1 MDEDNTL
8 FMLCDPKKCKT
19 RKQINMDTYLN
30 SYNKHQNELL
40 NTIDNNTNTDNNIN
54 MDNNNHNNFN
64 NNSNNSNTK
73 LNEKNTEIV
82 PEFMI
87 EVVNHINKI
96 DEFILNNNYDKNM
109 EKINDYLIDLLFLI
123 KSKKKIIYTILFN

>member
-109 EKINDYLIDLLFLI
+109 EKINDYLIDLQFLI
-123 KSKKKIIYTILFN
+123 KSKKK

>member
-30 SYNKHQNELL
+30 NYNKHQNELL
-40 NTIDNNTNTDNNIN
+40 SINNNEDLNNETSNDTNSETNSETNLNNENIN
-54 MDNNNHNNFN
+54 
-64 NNSNNSNTK
+64 
-73 LNEKNTEIV
+73 NEKEEL
-82 PEFMI
+82 PQCMI

-123 KSKKKIIYTILFN
+123 KSKKK

>member
-40 NTIDNNTNTDNNIN
+40 NTIDNNTNN
-54 MDNNNHNNFN
+54 DNNNVNIDNNNDNNFNNFN

-82 PEFMI
+82 PEYMI
-87 EVVNHINKI
+87 EVINHINKI

-123 KSKKKIIYTILFN
+123 KSKKK